1 MTTLKFSF
9 KYVPSNTLT
18 VRPKPQVNGIELTIA
33 DGKKSTTY
41 LLSRDEA
48 EELVAYINRRLK
60 KPVTVINDKP
70 F

>member
-1 MTTLKFSF
+1 MITLKFSF

-18 VRPKPQVNGIELTIA
+18 VRPKPQVNGIELSIS

-48 EELVAYINRRLK
+48 DELAAYINRRLK
-60 KPVTVINDKP
+60 EPAAVINDKP